1 MTQTSH
7 SSTPQCAQPQAGLP
21 QGGLPQAPARRQ
33 FALGGLALGASALVA
48 ARGALAADAPA
59 SPASPA
65 APAQGTGPIVLH
77 GASPRLT
84 VHTIDTYH
92 GMAATGLR
100 IDFSRWDGE
109 TYALVRSFTINA
121 NGRADEP
128 LLIDDS
134 YRTGRYELLLHV
146 DAYFAARGAQLPRP
160 PFLSKLPVRFQI
172 TNAAERIH
180 LPIQFG
186 PWSYTYS
193 RGS

>member
-1 MTQTSH
+1 MTQNSQ
-7 SSTPQCAQPQAGLP
+7 SSTPQVAQPE
-21 QGGLPQAPARRQ
+21 APARRQ
-33 FALGGLALGASALVA
+33 FALGGMALGASVLIA
-48 ARGALAADAPA
+48 ARGAQARETKPT
-59 SPASPA
+59 

-77 GASPRLT
+77 GVSPRLT
-84 VHTIDTYH
+84 VHTIDTFH

-109 TYALVRSFTINA
+109 AYALMRSFAINA

-128 LLIDDS
+128 LLIGDS

-146 DAYFAARGAQLPRP
+146 DDYFTEKGAKLPRP

-172 TNAAERIH
+172 ADVAERIH

-186 PWSYTYS
+186 PWSFTYS

>member
-7 SSTPQCAQPQAGLP
+7 SSLPQDGLP
-21 QGGLPQAPARRQ
+21 QGGLPQDGLPQAPARRQ

-59 SPASPA
+59 SPA
-65 APAQGTGPIVLH
+65 APAQGTGPILLH

-109 TYALVRSFTINA
+109 AYALVRSFTINA

>member
-1 MTQTSH
+1 MQ
-7 SSTPQCAQPQAGLP
+7 STKPLAPSRRQCALS
-21 QGGLPQAPARRQ
+21 
-33 FALGGLALGASALVA
+33 GLALGASALTA

-59 SPASPA
+59 QSS
-65 APAQGTGPIVLH
+65 GPIVLH

-84 VHTIDTYH
+84 VHTIDTFH

-100 IDFSRWDGE
+100 IDFSRFDGE
-109 TYALVRSFTINA
+109 VYVPVRSFTINA

-134 YRTGRYELLLHV
+134 YRSGRYEMLLHV
-146 DAYFAARGAQLPRP
+146 DEYFAAKGAKLPRP
-160 PFLSKLPVRFQI
+160 AFLSKVPVRFQI
-172 TNAAERIH
+172 VNTAERIH

>member
-7 SSTPQCAQPQAGLP
+7 SSTPQCAQPQGGLPQDGLP

-33 FALGGLALGASALVA
+33 FALGGLALVA
-48 ARGALAADAPA
+48 ARGARAADA
-59 SPASPA
+59 PA

-109 TYALVRSFTINA
+109 AYALVRSFTINA

-186 PWSYTYS
+186 PWGYTYS